1 LIGSDSRTGSYS
13 ATALVGP
20 DRQCELLVGTSLASV
35 GEARSVI
42 RHTLSDVSAECVD
55 RAAICGSELVANAL
69 RHATPPIVLSV
80 VVDHDHV
87 VVAVED
93 ASRQPPVPRVPG
105 ADDTGGRGTL
115 MVGRFSD
122 RWGVEFLPHGKR
134 VWCTIMTAP
143 D

>member
-1 LIGSDSRTGSYS
+1 M
-13 ATALVGP
+13 
-20 DRQCELLVGTSLASV
+20 
-35 GEARSVI
+35 I
-42 RHTLSDVSAECVD
+42 RHTLSEVSTEYVD

-80 VVDHDHV
+80 VVDHDQV

-93 ASRQPPVPRVPG
+93 ASSQPPVPRVPG

-115 MVGRFSD
+115 MVGKLSD

-134 VWCTIMTAP
+134 VWCMIMPAA